1 LIYSLLLTQHSVKPS
16 SVALVPKATEG
27 LPSLFLNSNIT
38 KLEIRFFNMAQL
50 LTEAEIQEQAG
61 GLSRWTVEQNKLQT
75 SRTFKDFI
83 QAIEFVNKLVEPSE
97 SAGHHPDIEI
107 SYNKVKITL
116 TTHDAGGLTQKDF
129 DVAREISQ
137 IN

>member
-1 LIYSLLLTQHSVKPS
+1 
-16 SVALVPKATEG
+16 
-27 LPSLFLNSNIT
+27 
-38 KLEIRFFNMAQL
+38 MAQL
-50 LTEAEIQEQAG
+50 LTEAEIQERAKV
-61 GLSRWTVEQNKLQT
+61 LSGWTVEDSKLQI
-75 SRTFKDFI
+75 SRTFKNFI
-83 QAIEFVNKLVEPSE
+83 QAIEFVNKLVEPAE

-129 DVAREISQ
+129 DLAEKISQ

>member
-1 LIYSLLLTQHSVKPS
+1 MAKLLS
-16 SVALVPKATEG
+16 
-27 LPSLFLNSNIT
+27 
-38 KLEIRFFNMAQL
+38 
-50 LTEAEIQEQAG
+50 EAEIQEQASA
-61 GLSRWTVEQNKLQT
+61 LSYWIVENSKLQT
-75 SRTFKDFI
+75 TRQFKDFI
-83 QAIEFVNKLVEPSE
+83 QAIEFINKLVEPAE

-129 DVAREISQ
+129 DMAGVISQ

>member
-1 LIYSLLLTQHSVKPS
+1 
-16 SVALVPKATEG
+16 
-27 LPSLFLNSNIT
+27 
-38 KLEIRFFNMAQL
+38 MAQL
-50 LTEAEIQEQAG
+50 LTEAEIQESAKV
-61 GLSRWTVEQNKLQT
+61 LSGWIIKGSKLEIT
-75 SRTFKDFI
+75 RTFKDFI

-116 TTHDAGGLTQKDF
+116 TTHDAGGLTQADF
-129 DVAREISQ
+129 DLAQTISQ

>member
-1 LIYSLLLTQHSVKPS
+1 
-16 SVALVPKATEG
+16 
-27 LPSLFLNSNIT
+27 
-38 KLEIRFFNMAQL
+38 MAQL
-50 LTEAEIQEQAG
+50 LTNAEIIERAKV
-61 GLSRWTVEQNKLQT
+61 LSGWTVENSKLQT
-75 SRTFKDFI
+75 SRTFKNFI
-83 QAIEFVNKLVEPSE
+83 QAIEFVNKLVEPAE

-129 DVAREISQ
+129 ELAEAISQ